1 MFRLETGQ
9 RRYRMEH
16 LGIDVTVPAGGL
28 LLVGCAGEA
37 ATTVGDGLLRNQD
50 GGDHGPVRL
59 IVIRPLARTTDP
71 AFTEPVNAAPN
82 DDAPR
87 LPVR

>member
-1 MFRLETGQ
+1 
-9 RRYRMEH
+9 
-16 LGIDVTVPAGGL
+16 
-28 LLVGCAGEA
+28 
-37 ATTVGDGLLRNQD
+37 
-50 GGDHGPVRL
+50 
-59 IVIRPLARTTDP
+59 VIRPLARTTDP